1 MKTIKISTYLF
12 VLSICIVLIGLI
24 RFNRNDPGISNLT
37 RPDATY
43 DKLKSNDAI
52 RYINMTDYFRGKE
65 SPDLLIPPYTTRIL
79 IPFVAS
85 LLPFEADTSI
95 NLINLLCMIGSMFV
109 LYRIMLLLGITDRY
123 RLIGCVI
130 YVFSFPTFY
139 YGTVTYVD
147 ASLIFFLFVGLY
159 FILTDNLIGLII
171 TIVFGTMTKESA
183 ILLIPVFFIH
193 NLGSRRMLL
202 NTLLLAAAYF
212 ATVFFLNLIKAND
225 LRYLWLPGSDFFL
238 NNISRPRTYL
248 SFILTFGIPG
258 ALSAGFIIYFWGK
271 NKTILKKHSSLIA
284 GIAISILLW
293 IYSVLS
299 AYSDGRFIWPSIVFS
314 IPLSM
319 TLLQFYR
326 QSYENVP
333 TSR

>member
-1 MKTIKISTYLF
+1 MKAVKSSSYLL
-12 VLSICIVLIGLI
+12 VLSVCIVLIGLI
-24 RFNRNDPGISNLT
+24 RFNRDDHGISNMT
-37 RPDATY
+37 RRDASY
-43 DKLKSNDAI
+43 DKLTSNDAI

-65 SPDLLIPPYTTRIL
+65 SPDKLFPPYTTRVL

-85 LLPFEADTSI
+85 FLPFEADTSV

-109 LYRIMLLLGITDRY
+109 LYRIMLLLGISDKNRM
-123 RLIGCVI
+123 IGSLI

-159 FILTDNLIGLII
+159 FILSDNLIGLIF
-171 TIVFGTMTKESA
+171 TIIFGTMTKESA

-202 NTLLLAAAYF
+202 NTFILAATYF

-225 LRYLWLPGSDFFL
+225 LRYIWLPTSDFFL

-258 ALSAGFIIYFWGK
+258 ALSAVFFIFFWGK

-284 GIAISILLW
+284 GIAMSILLW

-299 AYSDGRFIWPSIVFS
+299 AYADGRFIWPSIVFS

-326 QSYENVP
+326 QNYVNVP
-333 TSR
+333 ISK